1 MTEARDAPAGRGDAG
16 VRGSAT
22 RETGQEPADYEVWQ
36 RIADAGIRVLRIPTP
51 FQVGRVNTYLLE
63 DNPLTLVDSG
73 PNSGKALDELERQL
87 EALGHRIEDLELVI
101 ITHQHIDHLGLV
113 DIIAKRS
120 GADVAALDLLA
131 PFVENFGDDAER
143 DDAEAAA
150 LMRRHG
156 ISEEVVT
163 ALRQVTGSFRAWGS
177 RAKVTRPLSDGEV
190 LELRDRRLQVQHRP
204 GHSPSDTVFW
214 DGERRILIAADHL
227 IKHISSN
234 PLITRPLDGSSERTQ
249 ALVTYL
255 RSLKRT
261 RELPAEIVLS
271 GHGEPITDS
280 RDLIDQRFAMHQR
293 RAEKIYGLI
302 AKQPRTGH
310 ELAQALWGD
319 VAVTQAFLTLSE
331 VIGHVDLLVNAG
343 HVREIEDGEVVR
355 YETTA
360 DSPAGELGDLIPGG
374 NPVASGG

>member
-1 MTEARDAPAGRGDAG
+1 VSD
-16 VRGSAT
+16 
-22 RETGQEPADYEVWQ
+22 ETPVEVWQ
-36 RIADAGIRVLRIPTP
+36 EITEAGIRVMRIPTP
-51 FQVGRVNTYLLE
+51 FQVGRVNCYLLE
-63 DNPLTLVDSG
+63 DEPLTLVDAG
-73 PNSGKALDELERQL
+73 PNSGKALDELERQV
-87 EALGHRIEDLELVI
+87 EALGHRIEDIELVI

-113 DIIAKRS
+113 DIVAKRS
-120 GADVAALDLLA
+120 GAEVAALDLFA

-143 DDAEAAA
+143 DDEEAAA

-177 RAKVTRPLSDGEV
+177 KAHVTRPLGDGEL
-190 LELRDRRLQVQHRP
+190 LELRDRRLEVQHRP
-204 GHSPSDTVFW
+204 GHSPSDTLFW
-214 DGERRILIAADHL
+214 DEDRGILIAADHL

-234 PLITRPLDGSSERTQ
+234 PLISRPLDGSAERTQ

-255 RSLKRT
+255 ESLKRT

-271 GHGEPITDS
+271 GHGEPITDH
-280 RDLIDQRFAMHQR
+280 RALIDERFAMHQR
-293 RAEKIYGLI
+293 RAEKLYRLI
-302 AKQPRTGH
+302 AEEPRTGH

-343 HVREIEDGEVVR
+343 HAREVTEGEVVR
-355 YETTA
+355 YEATSDLVA
-360 DSPAGELGDLIPGG
+360 DQLGDLIPGG
-374 NPVASGG
+374 NPVLSGG

>member
-1 MTEARDAPAGRGDAG
+1 VNDEVGP
-16 VRGSAT
+16 
-22 RETGQEPADYEVWQ
+22 EVWE
-36 RIADAGIRVLRIPTP
+36 RISAAGIRVLRIPTP

-63 DNPLTLVDSG
+63 DDPLTLVDSG
-73 PNSGKALDELERQL
+73 PNSAKSLDELERQL

-120 GADVAALDLLA
+120 GAEVAALDLLA
-131 PFVENFGDDAER
+131 PFVENFGADADR

-150 LMRRHG
+150 LMLRHG

-177 RAKVTRPLSDGEV
+177 KAKVTRPLRDGET
-190 LELRDRRLQVQHRP
+190 LELRDRRLEVQHRP

-214 DGERRILIAADHL
+214 DSDRRILIAADHL

-234 PLITRPLDGSSERTQ
+234 PLISRPLDGSAERTQ

-255 RSLKRT
+255 ESLQKT
-261 RELPAEIVLS
+261 RELPAGIVLS
-271 GHGEPITDS
+271 GHGEPITDHAA
-280 RDLIDQRFAMHQR
+280 LIEQRFALHQR

-302 AKQPRTGH
+302 AEQPRTGH

-343 HVREIEDGEVVR
+343 HVREVEDGEVVR
-355 YETTA
+355 YKATA
-360 DSPAGELGDLIPGG
+360 DTPADQLGDLIPGG
-374 NPVASGG
+374 NPALSRG

>member
-1 MTEARDAPAGRGDAG
+1 VTE
-16 VRGSAT
+16 
-22 RETGQEPADYEVWQ
+22 ETPVEVWQ
-36 RIADAGIRVLRIPTP
+36 RITDAGIRVLRVPTP

-63 DNPLTLVDSG
+63 GEPLTLVDSG

-87 EALGHRIEDLELVI
+87 ESLGRRIEDLELVI

-113 DIIAKRS
+113 DIVAKRS
-120 GADVAALDLLA
+120 GAEVAALDLLA

-143 DDAEAAA
+143 DDEEAAA

-177 RAKVTRPLSDGEV
+177 KAKVTKPLHDGEV
-190 LELRDRRLQVQHRP
+190 LELGDRRLEVQHRP

-214 DGERRILIAADHL
+214 DQDRRILLAADHL

-234 PLITRPLDGSSERTQ
+234 PLISRPLDGSAERTQ

-255 RSLKRT
+255 ESLKKT

-271 GHGEPITDS
+271 GHGEPITDHVE
-280 RDLIDQRFAMHQR
+280 LIDKRFAMHQR
-293 RAEKIYGLI
+293 RAEKLYGLI
-302 AKQPRTGH
+302 AERPRTGH

-343 HVREIEDGEVVR
+343 RVREVDDGDVLR
-355 YETTA
+355 YEA
-360 DSPAGELGDLIPGG
+360 ASDASEGELGDLIPGG
-374 NPVASGG
+374 NPVTAQG

>member
-1 MTEARDAPAGRGDAG
+1 VIEETAP
-16 VRGSAT
+16 
-22 RETGQEPADYEVWQ
+22 EVWQ
-36 RIADAGIRVLRIPTP
+36 RISEAGIKVMRIPTP

-63 DNPLTLVDSG
+63 DEPLTLVDSG

-87 EALGHRIEDLELVI
+87 DALGHRIEDLEQVI

-113 DIIAKRS
+113 DIVAKRS
-120 GADVAALDLLA
+120 GAEVAALDLLA
-131 PFVENFGDDAER
+131 PFVENFGADAER

-156 ISEEVVT
+156 ISEDVVS

-177 RAKVTRPLSDGEV
+177 KAKVTRPLHDGEV
-190 LELRDRRLQVQHRP
+190 LELRDRRLEVQHRP
-204 GHSPSDTVFW
+204 GHSPSDTLFW
-214 DGERRILIAADHL
+214 DADRRILLAADHL

-234 PLITRPLDGSSERTQ
+234 PLISRPLDGSAERTQ
-249 ALVTYL
+249 ALVAYL
-255 RSLKRT
+255 ESLKRT

-271 GHGEPITDS
+271 GHGEPITDHAA
-280 RDLIDQRFAMHQR
+280 LIDERFALHQR
-293 RAEKIYGLI
+293 RAQKLYRLI
-302 AKQPRTGH
+302 ADQPRTGH

-343 HVREIEDGEVVR
+343 YVREIDDGEVLR
-355 YETTA
+355 YEATSDRRA
-360 DSPAGELGDLIPGG
+360 EALGDLIPGG
-374 NPVASGG
+374 NPPVAGG